1 MEKKNT
7 TPSTPKN
14 RRGKNCKCGCE
25 RSYLQKALTPQ
36 TERKKPKKTEKQIFV
51 LKTKNKKTY

>member
-1 MEKKNT
+1 MEKKA
-7 TPSTPKN
+7 K
-14 RRGKNCKCGCE
+14 GKNCKCGCE

>member
-1 MEKKNT
+1 MEKKA
-7 TPSTPKN
+7 KK
-14 RRGKNCKCGCE
+14 KNCKCGCE

-51 LKTKNKKTY
+51 LKKKNKKTY